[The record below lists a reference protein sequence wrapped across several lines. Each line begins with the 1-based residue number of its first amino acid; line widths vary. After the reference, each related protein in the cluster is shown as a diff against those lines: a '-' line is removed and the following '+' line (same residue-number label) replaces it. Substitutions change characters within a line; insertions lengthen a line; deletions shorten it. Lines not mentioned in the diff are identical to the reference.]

1 MGDTINQVNEALR
14 KVSLVDMTIP
24 AAISFGC
31 ASIAVATHLW
41 PLFIISWIIDIM
53 VAAVASVKIMDWAT
67 NS

>member
-1 MGDTINQVNEALR
+1 MGETITQVQEALR

-31 ASIAVATHLW
+31 ASIAVATHMW

-67 NS
+67 ES